1 VPRPDHPPE
10 EPAPAPG
17 GDRPSSTVS
26 TAAGAHG
33 RPATEPDGAPEDVTG
48 REVRSNRQDGRR
60 ATAAADGAACLSMPD
75 TVEPF
80 EEFMKRE
87 RKLVVALLYGLTGD
101 WYAAEDLAQDAFV
114 AAQTR
119 WSRVGHLDKPGA
131 WVRRVAV
138 NGYRRWRRRRLHE
151 ARLLAQ
157 QAPLA
162 GDEQVELA
170 TEHAELWD
178 AIRRLPRGQSEV
190 VVLRFQSDLSEAAIA
205 DILEIPQGTVKS
217 RLHYAC
223 KTLAKWLG
231 DDVEGGS

>member
-1 VPRPDHPPE
+1 
-10 EPAPAPG
+10 
-17 GDRPSSTVS
+17 VS
-26 TAAGAHG
+26 A
-33 RPATEPDGAPEDVTG
+33 
-48 REVRSNRQDGRR
+48 NRQDGRR
-60 ATAAADGAACLSMPD
+60 AAAAVDGAGCPPRTD
-75 TVEPF
+75 TAEPF

-101 WYAAEDLAQDAFV
+101 WHAAEDLAQDAFV

-119 WSRVGHLDKPGA
+119 WSRVGGLDKPGA

-138 NGYRRWRRRRLHE
+138 NGYRRWRRRRLRE

-162 GDEQVELA
+162 GDEQVDLA
-170 TEHAELWD
+170 IEHAEVWD

-190 VVLRFQSDLSEAAIA
+190 MVLRFQADLSEAEIA

-217 RLHYAC
+217 RLHYARR
-223 KTLAKWLG
+223 TLARWLG